1 MKPLGIFLI
10 AFWAIVIIFPEVIAY
25 LIWGFLIFI
34 GVNLITFFKTTK
46 SKDWDNYVKFGNY
59 KIFR

>member
-10 AFWAIVIIFPEVIAY
+10 MFWITVIIFPALISI

-34 GVNLITFFKTTK
+34 GVNLVTFFKTKK
-46 SKDWDNYVKFGNY
+46 SKDWENYVKFGNY